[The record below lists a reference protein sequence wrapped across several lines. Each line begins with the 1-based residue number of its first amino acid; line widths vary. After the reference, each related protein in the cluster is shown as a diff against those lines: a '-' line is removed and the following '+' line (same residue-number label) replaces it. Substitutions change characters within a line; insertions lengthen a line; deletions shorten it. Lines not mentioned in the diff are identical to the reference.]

1 MWTRKSV
8 GCACSWRDNEHDHAK
23 DKHEAT
29 ERNVTH
35 GSHHKHPAHQLD
47 CACCVKGGCQCGKQ
61 APNRCSQCGLEN
73 HCLNSELSTPRVVLQ
88 SVSCSQLFFRF
99 FPPPRVAHSSSS
111 VCNVTLDS
119 KLLQASSGQTFG
131 QIRSPIV
138 QGPSL
143 CYYALRPA
151 PGQRVELQVYRLVAV
166 GKFNG
171 KK

>member
-1 MWTRKSV
+1 V

-23 DKHEAT
+23 DKHEAA
-29 ERNVTH
+29 ERNATH
-35 GSHHKHPAHQLD
+35 AGHHKHVGHQLD

-61 APNRCSQCGLEN
+61 APNRCTQCGLEN
-73 HCLNSELSTPRVVLQ
+73 HCLNSELSPSPRVALQ
-88 SVSCSQLFFRF
+88 SVSCSQLFS
-99 FPPPRVAHSSSS
+99 PALVHSSSA

-143 CYYALRPA
+143 CYYVLRPA
-151 PGQRVELQVYRLVAV
+151 PGQRVELQVYRLVSV